1 MAITTKAALAAELKI
16 SKARVS
22 QYVKAGLP
30 VRSDGKLNREDAL
43 NWINRTQL
51 SQTYED
57 KGVVRARKLAEKR
70 AEPKQ
75 SSTPIGLNL
84 RSGNGA
90 ETSLDAVAR
99 LSVRHMVRL
108 HPLIVAHAVLEAG
121 GSLEVA
127 YAAAHLAHSP
137 TIQAAGLIL
146 NLMGHPDFAD
156 LDEPGELRL
165 PGVCEPDWEALAATT
180 GVGFDPAALRAYLD
194 ATPVW
199 SNTGDEDVR
208 RFERDL
214 SLLDLLPPSAAREA
228 A

>member
-1 MAITTKAALAAELKI
+1 MAITTKAALAAELRI

-57 KGVVRARKLAEKR
+57 KGVVRARKLVDKPQTR
-70 AEPKQ
+70 PKPQ
-75 SSTPIGLNL
+75 RSTILSDRLFEGEIGY
-84 RSGNGA
+84 
-90 ETSLDAVAR
+90 DAHVR
-99 LSVRHMVRL
+99 LSVQHMVRV

-137 TIQAAGLIL
+137 TIQAANVVLHI
-146 NLMGHPDFAD
+146 MEHPWFED
-156 LDEPGELRL
+156 LDEPGELRTPL
-165 PGVCEPDWEALAATT
+165 CEPDWKALAETA
-180 GVGFDPAALRAYLD
+180 GVSFDPVALRAYLD

-199 SNTGDEDVR
+199 SDLGAEDSR
-208 RFERDL
+208 RFDRDL
-214 SLLDLLPPSAAREA
+214 AVADVLFGNE
-228 A
+228 

>member
-30 VRSDGKLNREDAL
+30 VRSDGKLNREEAL

-57 KGVVRARKLAEKR
+57 KGVVRARKLVDRPPAR
-70 AEPKQ
+70 PTPQ
-75 SSTPIGLNL
+75 RSTMLAGRPFEGDCRGEIGY
-84 RSGNGA
+84 
-90 ETSLDAVAR
+90 DAHAR
-99 LSVRHMVRL
+99 LSVQHMVRV

-137 TIQAAGLIL
+137 TIQAANVVLHI
-146 NLMGHPDFAD
+146 MEHPWFED
-156 LDEPGELRL
+156 LDEPGELRTPL
-165 PGVCEPDWEALAATT
+165 CEPDWKALAETA
-180 GVGFDPAALRAYLD
+180 GVSFDPVALKAYLD

-199 SNTGDEDVR
+199 SDLGADDSR
-208 RFERDL
+208 RFDRDL
-214 SLLDLLPPSAAREA
+214 AVADVLFENE
-228 A
+228 

>member
-1 MAITTKAALAAELKI
+1 MAITTKAALAAELNI

-57 KGVVRARKLAEKR
+57 KGVGRARKLVDKPPTA
-70 AEPKQ
+70 PK
-75 SSTPIGLNL
+75 PL
-84 RSGNGA
+84 RSSILSSRLFEGEIGY
-90 ETSLDAVAR
+90 DAHAR
-99 LSVRHMVRL
+99 MSVQHMVRV

-127 YAAAHLAHSP
+127 YAAAYLAHSP
-137 TIQAAGLIL
+137 TIQAANVVLHI
-146 NLMGHPDFAD
+146 MEHPWFED
-156 LDEPGELRL
+156 LDAPGQLRTPL
-165 PGVCEPDWEALAATT
+165 REPDWKSLAETA
-180 GVGFDPAALRAYLD
+180 GVPFDPAALKAYLD

-199 SNTGDEDVR
+199 SDLGADDSR
-208 RFERDL
+208 RFDRDL
-214 SLLDLLPPSAAREA
+214 AVADVLFENE
-228 A
+228 

>member
-30 VRSDGKLNREDAL
+30 VRSDGKLNREEAL

-57 KGVVRARKLAEKR
+57 KGVVRARKLVEKPR
-70 AEPKQ
+70 TPPKPPR
-75 SSTPIGLNL
+75 STIPSDRLFEGEIGY
-84 RSGNGA
+84 
-90 ETSLDAVAR
+90 DAHAR
-99 LSVRHMVRL
+99 LSVQHMVRV

-127 YAAAHLAHSP
+127 YTAAHLAHSP
-137 TIQAAGLIL
+137 TVQAAGLVLHI
-146 NLMGHPDFAD
+146 MEHPAFDD
-156 LDEPGELRL
+156 LEEPGELEL
-165 PGVCEPDWEALAATT
+165 HDLCEPDWKSLAAAA
-180 GVGFDPAALRAYLD
+180 GVRFDPAALRAHLD
-194 ATPVW
+194 ASPIW
-199 SNTGDEDVR
+199 SNAGDEDVR

-214 SLLDLLPPSAAREA
+214 NLRDLLPAGTPEA

>member
-30 VRSDGKLNREDAL
+30 VRSDGKLNREEAL
-43 NWINRTQL
+43 NWINRNQL

-57 KGVVRARKLAEKR
+57 KGVVRARKLVETSR
-70 AEPKQ
+70 PPK
-75 SSTPIGLNL
+75 SPPAPSTPSYTLI
-84 RSGNGA
+84 RSGEIGY
-90 ETSLDAVAR
+90 DAHAR
-99 LSVRHMVRL
+99 FAVQHMVRV

-137 TIQAAGLIL
+137 TIQAASIVLHI
-146 NLMGHPDFAD
+146 MEHPDFED
-156 LDEPGELRL
+156 IDEPAEL
-165 PGVCEPDWEALAATT
+165 PTSVCEPDWKALAEAA
-180 GVGFDPAALRAYLD
+180 GVPFDPGGLKAFLD

-214 SLLDLLPPSAAREA
+214 NLLDLLPPSAAREA

>member
-57 KGVVRARKLAEKR
+57 KGVVRARKLVETAK
-70 AEPKQ
+70 PLKP
-75 SSTPIGLNL
+75 TPTVSAPSYPLIASGEIGY
-84 RSGNGA
+84 
-90 ETSLDAVAR
+90 DAHAR
-99 LSVRHMVRL
+99 LAVQHMVRV

-137 TIQAAGLIL
+137 TIQAANVTLHIL
-146 NLMGHPDFAD
+146 EHPDFAD
-156 LDEPGELRL
+156 LDEPSSLKTPL
-165 PGVCEPDWEALAATT
+165 CEPDWKTLAEAA
-180 GVGFDPAALRAYLD
+180 GVSFDPAALKAFLD
-194 ATPVW
+194 ATPSW
-199 SNTGDEDVR
+199 SDLGSDDSR
-208 RFERDL
+208 RFDRDL
-214 SLLDLLPPSAAREA
+214 TVADVLFQNEGHHG
-228 A
+228 